1 MLFVFTTIGNTIQT
15 SITAMAASV
24 GMKSVKYAASTQTL
38 EPLLETIADLKDMV
52 VELSRAFFA
61 T

>member
-1 MLFVFTTIGNTIQT
+1 MV
-15 SITAMAASV
+15 ASV
-24 GMKSVKYAASTQTL
+24 GMKSAKYATSTQTL